1 MSDRRLALLSVSDK
15 RGIETLGRGLVDFG
29 FDILSTG
36 GTAKAIG
43 SAGLPVTAVSDYTG
57 APEIMDGRVKTLHP
71 KIHGGILA
79 RNTKEHLADLRRI
92 RATAIEIVV
101 VNLYP
106 FEATVASKNVR
117 LPDAVEQIDIGGPCL
132 LRAAAKNFERVTAVC
147 DPTDYE
153 IVLWHLA
160 RDGAVPPALRFDLAV
175 KAFGHTA
182 AYDAAVY
189 QTLPQFDLAT
199 HKRRGGRR

>member
-1 MSDRRLALLSVSDK
+1 MDDRRLALLSVSDK
-15 RGIETLGRGLVDFG
+15 RGIETLARGLVDFG
-29 FDILSTG
+29 FDLLSTG
-36 GTAKAIG
+36 GTAKAIAA
-43 SAGLPVTAVSDYTG
+43 AGLPVTMVSDYTG
-57 APEIMDGRVKTLHP
+57 APEVMDGRVKTLHP

-79 RNTKEHLADLRRI
+79 RDTKEHLDDLRRI
-92 RATAIEIVV
+92 RATLIDLVV

-106 FEATVASKNVR
+106 FEATVASR
-117 LPDAVEQIDIGGPCL
+117 STLLPEAVEQIDIGGPCL

-147 DPTDYE
+147 DPHDYE
-153 IVLWHLA
+153 TLLWHLA

-182 AYDAAVY
+182 AYDTAVF

-199 HKRRGGRR
+199 HERRGGRR

>member
-1 MSDRRLALLSVSDK
+1 MDDRHLALLSVSDK

-29 FDILSTG
+29 FELLSTG
-36 GTAKAIG
+36 GTAKAIAA
-43 SAGLPVTAVSDYTG
+43 AGLPVTMVSDYTG

-79 RNTKEHLADLRRI
+79 RDTKEHRADLQRI
-92 RATAIEIVV
+92 RAVAIEIVV

-106 FEATVASKNVR
+106 FEATVASKGTQ
-117 LPDAVEQIDIGGPCL
+117 LYDAVEQIDIGGPCL

-147 DPTDYE
+147 DPQDYE
-153 IVLWHLA
+153 VVLWHLA
-160 RDGAVPPALRFDLAV
+160 RDGAVPPAIRFDLAV

-182 AYDAAVY
+182 AYDAAVF
-189 QTLPQFDLAT
+189 QALPQFDLET
-199 HKRRGGRR
+199 QQRRGGAR

>member
-1 MSDRRLALLSVSDK
+1 MDDRRLALLSVSDK

-29 FDILSTG
+29 FELLSTG
-36 GTAKAIG
+36 GTANAIG
-43 SAGLPVTAVSDYTG
+43 AAGLPVTLVSDYTG

-79 RNTKEHLADLRRI
+79 RNTKEHLSDLKRI
-92 RATAIEIVV
+92 RASVIELVV

-106 FEATVASKNVR
+106 FEATAATKTTR
-117 LPDAVEQIDIGGPCL
+117 LSDAVEQIDIGGPCL

-147 DPTDYE
+147 DPQDYE
-153 IVLWHLA
+153 NVLWHLA
-160 RDGAVPPALRFDLAV
+160 RDGAIPASVRFELAV

-182 AYDAAVY
+182 AYDAAVFRM
-189 QTLPQFDLAT
+189 LPQFDLAT
-199 HKRRGGRR
+199 QQRRGGHR